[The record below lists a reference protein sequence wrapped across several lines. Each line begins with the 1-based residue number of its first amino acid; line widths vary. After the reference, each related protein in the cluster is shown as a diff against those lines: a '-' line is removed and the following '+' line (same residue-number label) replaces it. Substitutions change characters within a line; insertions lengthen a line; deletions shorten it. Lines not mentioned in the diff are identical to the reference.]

1 MPTENVIN
9 RTFKELFSSNVR
21 FEIPFFQRG
30 YAWEKRQWDQLF
42 SDIDEQIINELSGDD
57 DFDQHEH
64 FFGPIVVLEKSN
76 SDPQLKRFLVIDGQQ
91 RITTV
96 YLLLALISEQ
106 LEKKSSMSDDAERY
120 IQQLEKFLKNDVS
133 DKSDDYKKLKVYSSK
148 GDRLPLY
155 LILFSNNPVSPF
167 LAADQQLYIPLHNKI
182 NMFSNYARRKIKNH
196 DIPQLWQLAQSLLQ
210 CLKFVWIP
218 LDEKK
223 DDPQAIFESLND
235 KGIPLSASELLCNFL
250 FKPLIDDR
258 KNSHE
263 MLHIEKWLK
272 SIKEVGGDDKFE
284 YYLRNLF
291 SIDQKKMIGKGRR
304 IYVSFKL
311 NNRNLSKEQAH
322 YYLNDIS
329 DCVKL
334 FNHITNPIGN
344 PYPDDDLNN
353 VIIKIKQT
361 NMDSSTPFLMA
372 ILKAIK
378 NQSISE
384 EEAVKILNGTLVLL
398 VRRKVCELKTTKY
411 DTFFPSVFN
420 KIKDE
425 PDKVKALQ
433 DCIRKEDLFVSNQE
447 FEEAFISKSLYK
459 QTEFSFTRLVLQ
471 EIDKTMQSHGQL
483 PDYSTINTIEH
494 IMPQTLDE
502 EWKSY
507 IGVDATDMNLE
518 RIKNSLGNLCL
529 ISRRANSSIGQD
541 PFEKKKNSYTDVSAL
556 AKDIKARNVKWN
568 ISSIKDR
575 SKELAQHAL
584 DIWKWS

>member
-1 MPTENVIN
+1 MPTNNVTN

-120 IQQLEKFLKNDVS
+120 IQQLEKFLKNDDS

-258 KNSHE
+258 NNSHE

-304 IYVSFKL
+304 IYVSVKL
-311 NNRNLSKEQAH
+311 NNRNLSKEQALD
-322 YYLNDIS
+322 YLNDIS

-384 EEAVKILNGTLVLL
+384 AEAVKILNGTLVLL

-471 EIDKTMQSHGQL
+471 EIDKTMQSQGQL

-529 ISRRANSSIGQD
+529 ISRPANSSIGQD